1 VQGSK
6 LCLDEKDAPFYCVD
20 MGGYLLR
27 RLYHSFI
34 VILGITLIIFIIT
47 HMIGDPVV
55 LLLSP
60 EATQADRVELQRQLG
75 LDRPLPVQYMIFLK
89 DAVRGDFGTSFRHQR
104 PALELVLQHLPAT
117 LELTLAAMVLSI
129 LISIPLGILASIKPG
144 SLLDRTGMTFA
155 LIGQSA
161 PVFWIGIMFILLFGV
176 KLRWFPISGRGGIEN
191 LIMPA
196 MTLALFSTAAQT
208 RLTRS
213 SMLDVLDKDFI
224 RTARSKGLHE
234 FKVILKHG
242 LKNALIPIITV
253 VALQFG
259 MMLSGAVITETIF
272 AWPGVGRLAVNA
284 IYNRDYPVI
293 QAAVFV
299 TSFFFI
305 FINLIVDIIYTKIDP
320 RITYR

>member
-1 VQGSK
+1 MGSY
-6 LCLDEKDAPFYCVD
+6 F
-20 MGGYLLR
+20 LR

-34 VILGITLIIFIIT
+34 VIFGITLIIFVIT
-47 HMIGDPVV
+47 HMIGDPVS

-60 EATQADRVELQRQLG
+60 EATQADREQFKHELG
-75 LDRPLPVQYMIFLK
+75 LDRPVHIQYLVFLK
-89 DAVRGDFGTSFRHQR
+89 DAIRGNFGISFRHQR
-104 PALELVLQHLPAT
+104 PALGLVIQHLPAT
-117 LELTLAAMVLSI
+117 LELTVAAMILSI
-129 LISIPLGILASIKPG
+129 VISIPLGVLASIKPG
-144 SLLDRTGMTFA
+144 SFLDRAGMTFA
-155 LIGQSA
+155 LFGQSA

-176 KLRWFPISGRGGIEN
+176 KLRWFPVSGRGGIEY

-213 SMLDVLDKDFI
+213 SMMDVLDKDFI
-224 RTARSKGLHE
+224 RTARSKGLME
-234 FKVILKHG
+234 RRVIMKHA
-242 LKNALIPIITV
+242 LKNALIPIITI

-299 TSFFFI
+299 TSALFI
-305 FINLIVDIIYTKIDP
+305 FINLFVDVIYTKIDP

>member
-1 VQGSK
+1 
-6 LCLDEKDAPFYCVD
+6 

-60 EATQADRVELQRQLG
+60 EATQADRDELQRQLG
-75 LDRPLPVQYMIFLK
+75 LDRSLPLQYIVFIK
-89 DAVRGDFGTSFRHQR
+89 DAVRGDFGVSFRHQR

-117 LELTLAAMVLSI
+117 LELTLAAMVLSV
-129 LISIPLGILASIKPG
+129 LISLPLGILASMKPG

-155 LIGQSA
+155 LFGQSA

-191 LIMPA
+191 LVMPA

-234 FKVILKHG
+234 FKVILKHAF
-242 LKNALIPIITV
+242 KNALIPIITI

-299 TSFFFI
+299 TSLFFI
-305 FINLIVDIIYTKIDP
+305 FINLLVDLIYTKIDP

>member
-1 VQGSK
+1 
-6 LCLDEKDAPFYCVD
+6 

-47 HMIGDPVV
+47 HMIGDPVS

-60 EATQADRVELQRQLG
+60 EATQSDRDELQRQLG
-75 LDRPLPVQYMIFLK
+75 LDRPLPVQYMVFLK
-89 DAVRGDFGTSFRHQR
+89 DAVQGNFGISFRHQR

-144 SLLDRTGMTFA
+144 SFLDRAGMTFA
-155 LIGQSA
+155 LFGQSA

-176 KLRWFPISGRGGIEN
+176 KLQWFPISGRGGIEN

-242 LKNALIPIITV
+242 LKNALIPIITI

-305 FINLIVDIIYTKIDP
+305 FINLLVDIIYSKIDP
-320 RITYR
+320 RITYK

>member
-1 VQGSK
+1 
-6 LCLDEKDAPFYCVD
+6 

-34 VILGITLIIFIIT
+34 VIFGITLIIFIIT

-60 EATQADRVELQRQLG
+60 EATQADRDELQRQLG
-75 LDRPLPVQYMIFLK
+75 LDRPLPVQYMVFLK
-89 DAVRGDFGTSFRHQR
+89 DAVRGNFGTSFRHQM

-117 LELTLAAMVLSI
+117 LELTVAAMILSI
-129 LISIPLGILASIKPG
+129 IISIPLGILASMKPG

-155 LIGQSA
+155 LFGQSA

-176 KLRWFPISGRGGIEN
+176 KLRWFPISGRGGIES

-213 SMLDVLDKDFI
+213 SMMDVLDKDFI

-234 FKVILKHG
+234 FRVILKHG
-242 LKNALIPIITV
+242 LKNALIPMITI

-299 TSFFFI
+299 TSVFFI
-305 FINLIVDIIYTKIDP
+305 FINLSVDLLYTKIDP

>member
-1 VQGSK
+1 
-6 LCLDEKDAPFYCVD
+6 
-20 MGGYLLR
+20 MGNYLLK

-34 VILGITLIIFIIT
+34 VILGITLIIFAIT

-60 EATQADRVELQRQLG
+60 EATQADRDELQRQLG
-75 LDRPLPVQYMIFLK
+75 LDRSLPVQYMVFLK
-89 DAVRGDFGTSFRHQR
+89 DAVRGNFGTSFRHQQ
-104 PALELVLQHLPAT
+104 PALELVLHHLPAT
-117 LELTLAAMVLSI
+117 LELALAAMVLSV
-129 LISIPLGILASIKPG
+129 LISIPLGILASMRPG

-155 LIGQSA
+155 LFGQSA

-196 MTLALFSTAAQT
+196 LTLALFSTAAQT

-213 SMLDVLDKDFI
+213 SMLDVLEKDFI

-242 LKNALIPIITV
+242 LKNALIPILTI

-299 TSFFFI
+299 TSLFFI
-305 FINLIVDIIYTKIDP
+305 FINLLVDIIYTKIDP

>member
-1 VQGSK
+1 
-6 LCLDEKDAPFYCVD
+6 

-60 EATQADRVELQRQLG
+60 EATQADRDELQRQLG
-75 LDRPLPVQYMIFLK
+75 LDRPLPVQYMVFLK
-89 DAVRGDFGTSFRHQR
+89 DAVRGHFGTSFRHQR

-129 LISIPLGILASIKPG
+129 LISIPLGILASMKPG

-155 LIGQSA
+155 LFGQSA

-224 RTARSKGLHE
+224 RTARSKGLRE
-234 FKVILKHG
+234 FKVIFKHG
-242 LKNALIPIITV
+242 LKNALIPIITI

-284 IYNRDYPVI
+284 IYNRDYPII

-305 FINLIVDIIYTKIDP
+305 FINLIVDFLYTKIDP
-320 RITYR
+320 RITFR

>member
-1 VQGSK
+1 
-6 LCLDEKDAPFYCVD
+6 

-27 RLYHSFI
+27 RLYHSLI
-34 VILGITLIIFIIT
+34 VIFGITLVIFIIT

-60 EATQADRVELQRQLG
+60 EATQADRDELQHQLG
-75 LDRPLPVQYMIFLK
+75 LDRPLPVQYMVFLR
-89 DAVRGDFGTSFRHQR
+89 DAVRGHFGTSFRHQR

-129 LISIPLGILASIKPG
+129 LISIPLGILASMKPG

-155 LIGQSA
+155 LFGQSA

-242 LKNALIPIITV
+242 LKNALIPIITI

-299 TSFFFI
+299 TSVFFI
-305 FINLIVDIIYTKIDP
+305 FINLIVDFLYTKIDP

>member
-1 VQGSK
+1 
-6 LCLDEKDAPFYCVD
+6 
-20 MGGYLLR
+20 MGNYLLK

-34 VILGITLIIFIIT
+34 VIFGITLIIFVIT
-47 HMIGDPVV
+47 HMVGDPVS

-60 EATQADRVELQRQLG
+60 EATQSDRDELRHQLG
-75 LDRPLPVQYMIFLK
+75 LDRPLHIQYVVFLK
-89 DAVRGDFGTSFRHQR
+89 DAVQGNFGISFRHQR
-104 PALELVLQHLPAT
+104 PALGLVLQHLPAT
-117 LELTLAAMVLSI
+117 LELTMAAMFLSV
-129 LISIPLGILASIKPG
+129 LISLPLGILASIKPG
-144 SLLDRTGMTFA
+144 SLMDRVGMTLA
-155 LIGQSA
+155 LFGQSA

-176 KLRWFPISGRGGIEN
+176 ELRWFPVSGRGGIEN

-196 MTLALFSTAAQT
+196 VTLALFSTAAQT

-213 SMLDVLDKDFI
+213 SMMDALDKDYI
-224 RTARSKGLHE
+224 RTARSKGLTE
-234 FKVILKHG
+234 SRVIAKHA
-242 LKNALIPIITV
+242 LKNALIPIITI

-284 IYNRDYPVI
+284 IHNRDYPII

-305 FINLIVDIIYTKIDP
+305 FINLFVDIIYTWVDP

>member
-1 VQGSK
+1 
-6 LCLDEKDAPFYCVD
+6 
-20 MGGYLLR
+20 
-27 RLYHSFI
+27 
-34 VILGITLIIFIIT
+34 
-47 HMIGDPVV
+47 MIGDPVS

-60 EATQADRVELQRQLG
+60 EATQADREELKHELG
-75 LDRPLPVQYMIFLK
+75 LDRPLRIQYLVFLK
-89 DAVRGDFGTSFRHQR
+89 DAIRGNFGISFRHQR
-104 PALELVLQHLPAT
+104 PALGLVIQHLPAT
-117 LELTLAAMVLSI
+117 LELTVAAMILSI
-129 LISIPLGILASIKPG
+129 VISIPLGVLASIKPG
-144 SLLDRTGMTFA
+144 SFLDRAGMTFA
-155 LIGQSA
+155 LFGQSA

-213 SMLDVLDKDFI
+213 SMMDVLDKDFI
-224 RTARSKGLHE
+224 RTARSKGLTE
-234 FKVILKHG
+234 SRVIVKHA
-242 LKNALIPIITV
+242 LKNALIPIITI

-272 AWPGVGRLAVNA
+272 AWPGVGRLAVYA

-305 FINLIVDIIYTKIDP
+305 FINLFVDIIYTWIDP
-320 RITYR
+320 RITYK

>member
-1 VQGSK
+1 MGS
-6 LCLDEKDAPFYCVD
+6 
-20 MGGYLLR
+20 YLLK
-27 RLYHSFI
+27 RLYHSFV
-34 VILGITLIIFIIT
+34 VIFGIPLIIFAIT

-60 EATQADRVELQRQLG
+60 EATHADRDELQRQLG
-75 LDRPLPVQYMIFLK
+75 LDRSLPVTTLVFLK
-89 DAVRGDFGTSFRHQR
+89 DAVRGHFGISFRHQR

-129 LISIPLGILASIKPG
+129 LISIPLGILASMKPG

-155 LIGQSA
+155 LFGQSA

-176 KLRWFPISGRGGIEN
+176 KLRWFPISGSGGIEN

-196 MTLALFSTAAQT
+196 MPLALFSPAPQP

-242 LKNALIPIITV
+242 LKNALIPIITI

-284 IYNRDYPVI
+284 IYDRDYPVI

>member
-1 VQGSK
+1 
-6 LCLDEKDAPFYCVD
+6 
-20 MGGYLLR
+20 M
-27 RLYHSFI
+27 
-34 VILGITLIIFIIT
+34 
-47 HMIGDPVV
+47 
-55 LLLSP
+55 
-60 EATQADRVELQRQLG
+60 
-75 LDRPLPVQYMIFLK
+75 
-89 DAVRGDFGTSFRHQR
+89 
-104 PALELVLQHLPAT
+104 
-117 LELTLAAMVLSI
+117 
-129 LISIPLGILASIKPG
+129 KPG

-155 LIGQSA
+155 LFGQSA

-196 MTLALFSTAAQT
+196 ITLALFSTAAQT

-213 SMLDVLDKDFI
+213 SMMDVLDKDFI

-242 LKNALIPIITV
+242 LKNALIPIITI

-299 TSFFFI
+299 TSFFFV
-305 FINLIVDIIYTKIDP
+305 FINLIVDILYTKIDQESLIGEAFMYKT
-320 RITYR
+320 RDGFASLAMTTWIETRYYCHCEKVGTTDVAILI

>member
-1 VQGSK
+1 
-6 LCLDEKDAPFYCVD
+6 

>member
-1 VQGSK
+1 MGS
-6 LCLDEKDAPFYCVD
+6 
-20 MGGYLLR
+20 YLLK
-27 RLYHSFI
+27 RLYHSFV
-34 VILGITLIIFIIT
+34 VIFGITLIIFAIT

-60 EATQADRVELQRQLG
+60 EATQADRDELQRQLG
-75 LDRPLPVQYMIFLK
+75 LDRSLPVQYMVFLK
-89 DAVRGDFGTSFRHQR
+89 DAVRGHFGTSFRHQR

-129 LISIPLGILASIKPG
+129 LISIPLGILASMKPG

-155 LIGQSA
+155 LFGQSA

-242 LKNALIPIITV
+242 LKNALIPIITI

-299 TSFFFI
+299 TSFFFV
-305 FINLIVDIIYTKIDP
+305 FINLIVDILYTKIDP

>member
-1 VQGSK
+1 
-6 LCLDEKDAPFYCVD
+6 

-47 HMIGDPVV
+47 HMIGDPVS

-60 EATQADRVELQRQLG
+60 EATQIDREELIRELG
-75 LDRPLPVQYMIFLK
+75 LDRPLPVQYMVFLK

-104 PALELVLQHLPAT
+104 PALGLVLQHLPAT
-117 LELTLAAMVLSI
+117 LELTVAAMVLSI

-144 SLLDRTGMTFA
+144 SFLDRAGMTIA
-155 LIGQSA
+155 LFGQSA

-196 MTLALFSTAAQT
+196 MTLALFATASQT

-234 FKVILKHG
+234 FRVILKHG
-242 LKNALIPIITV
+242 LKNALIPIITI

-305 FINLIVDIIYTKIDP
+305 FINLIVDVIYTKIDP

>member
-1 VQGSK
+1 
-6 LCLDEKDAPFYCVD
+6 

-27 RLYHSFI
+27 RLYHSLI

-60 EATQADRVELQRQLG
+60 EATQADRDELQHQLG
-75 LDRPLPVQYMIFLK
+75 LDRPLPVQYMVFLK
-89 DAVRGDFGTSFRHQR
+89 DAVRGHFGTSFRHQR

-129 LISIPLGILASIKPG
+129 LISIPLGILASMKPG

-155 LIGQSA
+155 LFGQSA

-242 LKNALIPIITV
+242 LKNALIPIITI

-284 IYNRDYPVI
+284 IYNRDYPII

-305 FINLIVDIIYTKIDP
+305 FINLIVDFLYTKIDP
-320 RITYR
+320 RITFR

>member
-1 VQGSK
+1 MPRSRAAGYFTRYMGS
-6 LCLDEKDAPFYCVD
+6 
-20 MGGYLLR
+20 YLLK
-27 RLYHSFI
+27 RLYHSFV
-34 VILGITLIIFIIT
+34 VIFGITLIIFAIT
-47 HMIGDPVV
+47 HMIGDPVD

-60 EATQADRVELQRQLG
+60 EATQVDREEFRHQLG
-75 LDRPLPVQYMIFLK
+75 LDQPLPVQYGIFLK
-89 DAVRGDFGTSFRHQR
+89 DAVRGDFGTSFRHQT

-129 LISIPLGILASIKPG
+129 LISIPLGILASMKPG

-155 LIGQSA
+155 LFGQSA

-196 MTLALFSTAAQT
+196 ITLALFSTAAQT

-213 SMLDVLDKDFI
+213 SMMDVLDKDFI

-242 LKNALIPIITV
+242 LKNALIPIITI

-299 TSFFFI
+299 TSFFFV
-305 FINLIVDIIYTKIDP
+305 FINLIVDILYTKIDP

>member
-1 VQGSK
+1 
-6 LCLDEKDAPFYCVD
+6 

-47 HMIGDPVV
+47 HMIGDPVS

-60 EATQADRVELQRQLG
+60 EATQSDRDELQRQLG
-75 LDRPLPVQYMIFLK
+75 LDRPLPVQYMVFLK
-89 DAVRGDFGTSFRHQR
+89 DAVQGNFGISFRHQR

-144 SLLDRTGMTFA
+144 SFLDRAGMTFA
-155 LIGQSA
+155 LFGQSA

-176 KLRWFPISGRGGIEN
+176 KLQWFPISGRGGIEN

-213 SMLDVLDKDFI
+213 SLLDVLDKDFI

-242 LKNALIPIITV
+242 LKNALIPIITI

-305 FINLIVDIIYTKIDP
+305 FINLLVDIIYSKIDP
-320 RITYR
+320 RITYK

>member
-1 VQGSK
+1 
-6 LCLDEKDAPFYCVD
+6 
-20 MGGYLLR
+20 MGNYLLR
-27 RLYHSFI
+27 RSHHSFI
-34 VILGITLIIFIIT
+34 VIFGITLIIFIIT
-47 HMIGDPVV
+47 HMIGDPVS

-60 EATQADRVELQRQLG
+60 EATQADREELKHELG
-75 LDRPLPVQYMIFLK
+75 LDRPLRIQYLVFLK
-89 DAVRGDFGTSFRHQR
+89 DAIRGNFGISFRHQR
-104 PALELVLQHLPAT
+104 PALGLVIQHLPAT
-117 LELTLAAMVLSI
+117 LELTVAAMILSI
-129 LISIPLGILASIKPG
+129 VISIPLGVLASIKPG
-144 SLLDRTGMTFA
+144 SFLDRAGMTFA
-155 LIGQSA
+155 LFGQSA

-213 SMLDVLDKDFI
+213 SMMDVLDKDFI
-224 RTARSKGLHE
+224 RTARSKGLTE
-234 FKVILKHG
+234 SRVIVKHA
-242 LKNALIPIITV
+242 LKNALIPIITI

-272 AWPGVGRLAVNA
+272 AWPGVGRLAVYA

-305 FINLIVDIIYTKIDP
+305 FINLLWISSTHGSIQELLINEK
-320 RITYR
+320 

>member
-1 VQGSK
+1 MGS
-6 LCLDEKDAPFYCVD
+6 
-20 MGGYLLR
+20 YLLK
-27 RLYHSFI
+27 RLYHSFV
-34 VILGITLIIFIIT
+34 VIFGITLIIFAIT

-60 EATQADRVELQRQLG
+60 EATQADRDELQRQLG
-75 LDRPLPVQYMIFLK
+75 LDRSLPVQYMVFLK
-89 DAVRGDFGTSFRHQR
+89 DAVRGHFGTSFRHQT

-129 LISIPLGILASIKPG
+129 LISIPLGILASMKPG

-155 LIGQSA
+155 LFGQSA

-242 LKNALIPIITV
+242 LKNALIPIITI

-299 TSFFFI
+299 TSFFFV
-305 FINLIVDIIYTKIDP
+305 FINLIVDILYTKIDP

>member
-1 VQGSK
+1 MGS
-6 LCLDEKDAPFYCVD
+6 
-20 MGGYLLR
+20 YLLK
-27 RLYHSFI
+27 RLYHSFV
-34 VILGITLIIFIIT
+34 VIFGITLIIFAIT

-60 EATQADRVELQRQLG
+60 EATHE
-75 LDRPLPVQYMIFLK
+75 PP
-89 DAVRGDFGTSFRHQR
+89 
-104 PALELVLQHLPAT
+104 
-117 LELTLAAMVLSI
+117 LAAMVFSI
-129 LISIPLGILASIKPG
+129 LISIPLGILASMKPG

-155 LIGQSA
+155 LFGQSA

-196 MTLALFSTAAQT
+196 ITLALFSTAAQT
-208 RLTRS
+208 RLTRP

-242 LKNALIPIITV
+242 LKNALIPIITI

-284 IYNRDYPVI
+284 IYDRDYPVI
-293 QAAVFV
+293 HAAVFV

>member
-1 VQGSK
+1 
-6 LCLDEKDAPFYCVD
+6 

-60 EATQADRVELQRQLG
+60 EATQADRDELQRQLG
-75 LDRPLPVQYMIFLK
+75 LDRSLPVQYMVFLK

-129 LISIPLGILASIKPG
+129 LISIPLGILTSMRPG
-144 SLLDRTGMTFA
+144 SFIDRTGMTFA
-155 LIGQSA
+155 LFGQSA

-242 LKNALIPIITV
+242 LKNALIPIITI

-305 FINLIVDIIYTKIDP
+305 FINLIVDLLYTKIDP

>member
-1 VQGSK
+1 MGS
-6 LCLDEKDAPFYCVD
+6 
-20 MGGYLLR
+20 YLLK
-27 RLYHSFI
+27 RLYHSFV
-34 VILGITLIIFIIT
+34 VIFGITLIIFAIT
-47 HMIGDPVV
+47 HMIGDPVD

-60 EATQADRVELQRQLG
+60 EATQVDREEFRHQLG
-75 LDRPLPVQYMIFLK
+75 LDQPLPVQYGIFLK
-89 DAVRGDFGTSFRHQR
+89 DAVRGDFGTSFRHQT

-129 LISIPLGILASIKPG
+129 LISIPLGILASMKPG

-155 LIGQSA
+155 LFGQSA

-196 MTLALFSTAAQT
+196 ITLALFSTAAQT

-213 SMLDVLDKDFI
+213 SMMDVLDKDFI

-242 LKNALIPIITV
+242 LKNALIPIITI

-299 TSFFFI
+299 TSFFFV
-305 FINLIVDIIYTKIDP
+305 FINLIVDILYTKIDP

>member
-1 VQGSK
+1 
-6 LCLDEKDAPFYCVD
+6 

-27 RLYHSFI
+27 RLYHSLI
-34 VILGITLIIFIIT
+34 VIFGITLVIFIIT

-60 EATQADRVELQRQLG
+60 EATQADRDELQHQLG
-75 LDRPLPVQYMIFLK
+75 LDRPLPVQYMVFLG
-89 DAVRGDFGTSFRHQR
+89 DAVRGHFGTSFRHQR

-129 LISIPLGILASIKPG
+129 LISIPLGILASMKPG

-155 LIGQSA
+155 LFGQSA

-242 LKNALIPIITV
+242 LKNALIPIITI

-299 TSFFFI
+299 TSVFFI
-305 FINLIVDIIYTKIDP
+305 FINLIVDFLYTKIDP

>member
-1 VQGSK
+1 
-6 LCLDEKDAPFYCVD
+6 
-20 MGGYLLR
+20 MGNYLLK

-34 VILGITLIIFIIT
+34 VIFGITLIIFIIT

-60 EATQADRVELQRQLG
+60 EATQADRDELQRQLG
-75 LDRPLPVQYMIFLK
+75 LDRPLPVQYMVFLK

-104 PALELVLQHLPAT
+104 PALELVLHHLPAT
-117 LELTLAAMVLSI
+117 LELTLAAMVLSV
-129 LISIPLGILASIKPG
+129 LISIPLGILASMKPG

-155 LIGQSA
+155 LFGQSA

-234 FKVILKHG
+234 FRVILKHG
-242 LKNALIPIITV
+242 LKNALIPIITI

-305 FINLIVDIIYTKIDP
+305 FINLIVDILYTKIDP

>member
-1 VQGSK
+1 MGS
-6 LCLDEKDAPFYCVD
+6 
-20 MGGYLLR
+20 YLLK
-27 RLYHSFI
+27 RLYHSFV
-34 VILGITLIIFIIT
+34 VIFGITLIIFAIT

-60 EATQADRVELQRQLG
+60 EATQADRDELQRQLG
-75 LDRPLPVQYMIFLK
+75 LDRSLPVQYMVFLK
-89 DAVRGDFGTSFRHQR
+89 DAVRGHFGTSFRHQR

-129 LISIPLGILASIKPG
+129 LISIPLGILASMKPG

-155 LIGQSA
+155 LFGQSA

-242 LKNALIPIITV
+242 LKNALIPIITI

-299 TSFFFI
+299 TSFFFV
-305 FINLIVDIIYTKIDP
+305 FINLIVDILYTKIDP
-320 RITYR
+320 RITFR

>member
-1 VQGSK
+1 
-6 LCLDEKDAPFYCVD
+6 
-20 MGGYLLR
+20 MGNYLLK

-34 VILGITLIIFIIT
+34 VLLGITLIIFVIT

-60 EATQADRVELQRQLG
+60 EATQADRDELQRQLG
-75 LDRPLPVQYMIFLK
+75 LDRPLPIQYLVFLK
-89 DAVRGDFGTSFRHQR
+89 DAVRGDFGVSFRHQR
-104 PALELVLQHLPAT
+104 PALGLVLQHLPAT
-117 LELTLAAMVLSI
+117 LELTVAAMIVSI

-155 LIGQSA
+155 LFGQSA

-213 SMLDVLDKDFI
+213 SMIDVLDKDFI

-234 FKVILKHG
+234 FRVILKHG
-242 LKNALIPIITV
+242 LKNALIPIITI

-305 FINLIVDIIYTKIDP
+305 FINLMVDILYTKIDP
-320 RITYR
+320 RITYK

>member
-1 VQGSK
+1 
-6 LCLDEKDAPFYCVD
+6 

-60 EATQADRVELQRQLG
+60 EATQADRDELQHQLG
-75 LDRPLPVQYMIFLK
+75 LDRPLPVQYMVFLK
-89 DAVRGDFGTSFRHQR
+89 DALRGHFGTSFRHQR

-129 LISIPLGILASIKPG
+129 LISIPLGILASMKPG

-155 LIGQSA
+155 LFGQSA

-234 FKVILKHG
+234 LKVILKHG
-242 LKNALIPIITV
+242 LKNALIPIITI

-299 TSFFFI
+299 TSVFFI
-305 FINLIVDIIYTKIDP
+305 FINLIVDFLYTKIDP

>member
-1 VQGSK
+1 
-6 LCLDEKDAPFYCVD
+6 
-20 MGGYLLR
+20 MGPYLLK

-60 EATQADRVELQRQLG
+60 EATQADREELQRQLG
-75 LDRPLPVQYMIFLK
+75 LDRPLPIQYMVFLK
-89 DAVRGDFGTSFRHQR
+89 DAVRGDFGISFRHQR
-104 PALELVLQHLPAT
+104 PALELVLHHLPAT
-117 LELTLAAMVLSI
+117 LELTLAAMFLSI
-129 LISIPLGILASIKPG
+129 LISIPLGILASMKPG

-155 LIGQSA
+155 LFGQSA

-176 KLRWFPISGRGGIEN
+176 KLRWFPVSGRGGIEN

-196 MTLALFSTAAQT
+196 MTLALFSTAIQT

-213 SMLDVLDKDFI
+213 SMIDILDKDFI

-242 LKNALIPIITV
+242 LKNALIPIITI

>member
-1 VQGSK
+1 
-6 LCLDEKDAPFYCVD
+6 
-20 MGGYLLR
+20 MGNYLLK

-34 VILGITLIIFIIT
+34 VIFGITLIIFIIT

-60 EATQADRVELQRQLG
+60 EATQADRDELQRQLG
-75 LDRPLPVQYMIFLK
+75 LDRPLPVQYMVFLK

-104 PALELVLQHLPAT
+104 PALELVLHHLPAT
-117 LELTLAAMVLSI
+117 LELTLAAMVLSV
-129 LISIPLGILASIKPG
+129 LISIPLGILASVKPG

-155 LIGQSA
+155 LFGQSA

-234 FKVILKHG
+234 SRVILKHG
-242 LKNALIPIITV
+242 LKNALIPIITI

>member
-1 VQGSK
+1 
-6 LCLDEKDAPFYCVD
+6 

-60 EATQADRVELQRQLG
+60 EATQADRDELQHQLG
-75 LDRPLPVQYMIFLK
+75 LDRPLPVQYMVFLK
-89 DAVRGDFGTSFRHQR
+89 DAVRGHFGTSFRHQR

-129 LISIPLGILASIKPG
+129 LISIPLGILASMKPG

-155 LIGQSA
+155 LFGQSA

-242 LKNALIPIITV
+242 LKNALIPIITI

-320 RITYR
+320 RITYQ

>member
-1 VQGSK
+1 
-6 LCLDEKDAPFYCVD
+6 
-20 MGGYLLR
+20 MGNYLLK

-34 VILGITLIIFIIT
+34 VIFGITLSIFIIT

-60 EATQADRVELQRQLG
+60 EATQADRDELQRQLG
-75 LDRPLPVQYMIFLK
+75 LDRPPPVQYMVFLK

-104 PALELVLQHLPAT
+104 PALELVLHHLPAT
-117 LELTLAAMVLSI
+117 LELTLAAMVLSV
-129 LISIPLGILASIKPG
+129 LISIPLGILASMKPG

-155 LIGQSA
+155 LFGQSA

-234 FKVILKHG
+234 FRVILKHG
-242 LKNALIPIITV
+242 LKNALIPIITI

-305 FINLIVDIIYTKIDP
+305 FINLIVDILYTKIDP

>member
-1 VQGSK
+1 
-6 LCLDEKDAPFYCVD
+6 
-20 MGGYLLR
+20 
-27 RLYHSFI
+27 
-34 VILGITLIIFIIT
+34 
-47 HMIGDPVV
+47 
-55 LLLSP
+55 
-60 EATQADRVELQRQLG
+60 
-75 LDRPLPVQYMIFLK
+75 
-89 DAVRGDFGTSFRHQR
+89 
-104 PALELVLQHLPAT
+104 
-117 LELTLAAMVLSI
+117 
-129 LISIPLGILASIKPG
+129 
-144 SLLDRTGMTFA
+144 
-155 LIGQSA
+155 
-161 PVFWIGIMFILLFGV
+161 MFILLFGV

-242 LKNALIPIITV
+242 LKNALIPIITI

-299 TSFFFI
+299 TSVFFI
-305 FINLIVDIIYTKIDP
+305 FINLIVDFLYTKIDP